1 MTTLQFNQLLEE
13 YGSSIYG
20 FCCYLTRS
28 QQEAEDLYQETWLK
42 AWERC
47 QRIEADSSPR
57 GFLLSLAMGIWKNR
71 RRKQERRQHILT
83 QQTFTEEKAPAF
95 PDMISPFPEDRV
107 IKKEQ
112 VTLLHQ
118 AILSMDDKWRIPL
131 YLYYGQELPVKEIAS
146 LMKIPSGTVK
156 SRLSKARE
164 LLRRQMEEHGYEM
177 D

>member
-1 MTTLQFNQLLEE
+1 VTTFQFNRLLEE
-13 YGSSIYG
+13 YGSSLYG

-28 QQEAEDLYQETWLK
+28 KQEAEDLYQETWLK

-47 QRIEADSSPR
+47 RQIEAGSSPQ

-71 RRKQERRQHILT
+71 RRKQERRKYILP
-83 QQTFTEEKAPAF
+83 QQAF
-95 PDMISPFPEDRV
+95 PAEEAPDFPDRISPLPEDSV

-112 VTLLHQ
+112 VALLRQ
-118 AILSMDDKWRIPL
+118 AILSIDDKWRIPL
-131 YLYYGQELPVKEIAS
+131 YLYYGQELSVKEIAS
-146 LMKIPSGTVK
+146 LIKIPSGTVK